1 MIEVMTDMTK
11 KIFLSVA
18 TLVLGFGLTACQS
31 GQTTDST
38 ADSTA
43 DTGDSSTSRNFV
55 IDTINKSLA
64 EVSYSPNNQG
74 WEYKATAVPAADFQK
89 WATSNKALI
98 EEALSK
104 IDTDYVLQVTGHTC
118 SIGPRDRQPDGRLGN
133 LYYSKARAQQ
143 VLAALKNAGIPTD
156 KMSVEGVA
164 DDEPLRGVDPK
175 DRLNRRVTFKIVPK
189 AK

>member
-11 KIFLSVA
+11 KMFLSVA
-18 TLVLGFGLTACQS
+18 VMMLGFGLTACQS
-31 GQTTDST
+31 GQTTTDST
-38 ADSTA
+38 DNS
-43 DTGDSSTSRNFV
+43 GDSSTSRNFV

-104 IDTDYVLQVTGHTC
+104 IESDYVLQVTGHTC
-118 SIGPRDRQPDGRLGN
+118 SIGPRDRQADGRLGN

-156 KMSVEGVA
+156 KMTVAGVA
-164 DDEPLRGVDPK
+164 DDEPARGVDAK
-175 DRLNRRVTFKIVPK
+175 DQLNRRVTFKIVPK